1 MPTLNGKVEMKI
13 PPGTQAGRIF
23 RLKEKGIPD
32 VHGRSI
38 GDELV
43 RVNVEIPAHLTSEQR
58 RLIEEFARVSG
69 EDTNKESFTAKI
81 KKAFK

>member
-1 MPTLNGKVEMKI
+1 MKI
-13 PPGTQAGRIF
+13 PSGTQSGKIF

-43 RVNVEIPAHLTSEQR
+43 RVNVEIPENLTSAQR
-58 RLIEEFARVSG
+58 KLIEEFARLSG
-69 EDTNKESFTAKI
+69 ESIDKEGFTDKIRRSFR
-81 KKAFK
+81 

>member
-1 MPTLNGKVEMKI
+1 MKI
-13 PPGTQAGRIF
+13 PAGTQSGRIF

-32 VHGRSI
+32 VHGNGI

-43 RVNVEIPAHLTSEQR
+43 RVNVEIPSRLTAEQR
-58 RLIEEFARVSG
+58 KLIEEFARISG
-69 EDTNKESFTAKI
+69 EDVSKGSFTDKI